1 MLFLQSVTKY
11 ADKLKQVD
19 EPKVINPVVAYFCYA
34 YSSLH
39 VLVGVWF
46 GLVY

>member
-19 EPKVINPVVAYFCYA
+19 EPKVINQLVAYFCY
-34 YSSLH
+34 SNLLLH
-39 VLVGVWF
+39 VLVGGWF